1 MIYFRKNLQKFL
13 FFAGNPTLCRQ
24 IVSPSMTC
32 DIKWAT
38 QNCSLSFQT
47 IGVWPEHAD
56 GTDIN
61 TMCKNSEGTLMASG
75 DDFGKVKLFL
85 YPAIQP
91 KVCHPFNY

>member
-1 MIYFRKNLQKFL
+1 
-13 FFAGNPTLCRQ
+13 
-24 IVSPSMTC
+24 MTT

-47 IGVWPEHAD
+47 IGIWPEHAD

-61 TMCKNSEGTLMASG
+61 AVCKNFESTLMASG

-85 YPAIQP
+85 YPATQP
-91 KVCHPFNY
+91 KVRILLFFFFEMFLFKSIQ